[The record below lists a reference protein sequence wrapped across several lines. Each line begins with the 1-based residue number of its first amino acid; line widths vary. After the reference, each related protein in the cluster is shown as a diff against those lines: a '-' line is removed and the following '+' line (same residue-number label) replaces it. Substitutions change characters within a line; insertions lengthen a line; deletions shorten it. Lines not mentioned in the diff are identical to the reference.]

1 MAPHAELDNGTAYGD
16 GRVHGLNTTVPAK
29 KEDVFVVDSPNV
41 TYTDSEIRSKYTY
54 RTTNVTKGADGKYVA
69 TPKETLYN
77 FKVDRKIPKTG
88 MMLVGWGGNNGT
100 TVTAG
105 IIANRR
111 GLVWETR
118 EGPRAANYY
127 GSVLMGSTM
136 KLGTDAQTMQD
147 VNIPFHDVLPIV
159 HPNDLVIGGWDISSM
174 DLAAAMD
181 RAAVLEPTLKA
192 QVRKELKQMVPLPSI
207 YYPDFIAANQEDR
220 ADNLIPGDKACTA
233 HVEKIRQDIRE
244 FKAHNNLDKVI
255 VQWTANTER
264 YADILPG
271 VNDTA
276 DNLLK
281 AIEDGH
287 EEVSPSTIFAVACI
301 LEKVPFINGSPQNTF
316 VPGAIE
322 LASKHGAFIGGDDFK
337 SGQTKMKSA
346 LVDFLISAGIKL
358 TSIASYNH
366 LGNNDGKNLSS
377 QRQFRSKEISKSN
390 VVDDMVEA
398 NTVLYKK
405 GEHPDHTVVIKY
417 MPAVGDN
424 KRALDEYYAEI
435 FLGGHQTISIF
446 NVCED
451 SLLASPLIIDLV
463 LVTEIMTRIE
473 WQAHTNNSEA
483 TGDEFKGFHSVL
495 SILSYMLKAPLT
507 PPGTPVINALAKQRA
522 ALTNIFRACV
532 GLEPES
538 DMTLEHKLF

>member
-1 MAPHAELDNGTAYGD
+1 MAPHAENDMASVNGG
-16 GRVHGLNTTVPAK
+16 GHSNGSHGSAAARPLFTVS
-29 KEDVFVVDSPNV
+29 SPNV
-41 TYTDSEIRSKYTY
+41 EYTDAEIRSKYTY
-54 RTTNVTKGADGKYVA
+54 RTTLVDRAEDGKYVA
-69 TPKETLYN
+69 VPKETLYD
-77 FKVDRKIPKTG
+77 FKVDRKIPKLG
-88 MMLVGWGGNNGT
+88 VMLVGLGGNNGS

-111 GLVWETR
+111 GLKWDTR

-127 GSVLMGSTM
+127 GSVIMGSTM
-136 KLGTDAQTMQD
+136 KLGTDAKSGKD
-147 VNIPFHDVLPIV
+147 VNIPFHDVLPMV
-159 HPNDLVIGGWDISSM
+159 HPNDLVIGGWDISKL

-181 RAAVLEPTLKA
+181 RAQVLEPTLKA
-192 QVRKELKQMVPLPSI
+192 LVRKEMAAIVPLPSI

-220 ADNLIPGDKACTA
+220 ADNLIPGSKACME
-233 HVEKIRQDIRE
+233 HVERIRKDIRD
-244 FKAHNNLDKVI
+244 FKAANGLDKVI

-264 YADILPG
+264 FSDLIEG

-276 DNLLK
+276 ENLLK
-281 AIEDGH
+281 AIETGH
-287 EEVSPSTIFAVACI
+287 EEVSPSTVFAVACI
-301 LEKVPFINGSPQNTF
+301 LEKTPFINGSPQNTF
-316 VPGAIE
+316 VPGAIQ
-322 LASKHGAFIGGDDFK
+322 LAEQHHAFIGGDDFK

-346 LVDFLISAGIKL
+346 LVDFLINAGIKL

-377 QRQFRSKEISKSN
+377 QKQFRSKEISKSN

-398 NTVLYKK
+398 NNVLYAP

-435 FLGGHQTISIF
+435 FMGGHQTISIF

-463 LVTEIMTRIE
+463 ILAEMMTRIQ
-473 WQAHTNNSEA
+473 WKASGDAA
-483 TGDEFKGFHSVL
+483 TADYKGFHSVL

-507 PPGTPVINALAKQRA
+507 PPGTPVINSLAKQRA
-522 ALTNIFRACV
+522 AMTNIFRACV